1 MKDDDPIMFDEYGQ
15 IFWCLSISTI
25 LTVGICYGIAGI
37 IAYRSLKKFQQ
48 KRPNKPWKKKMKF
61 IPFGFMLLGMLISAI
76 PSFLSASIVAALYDR
91 IPYAIS
97 LDYGCAL
104 GAGQALIFVYIH
116 WGKMQ
121 FLHKI

>member
-1 MKDDDPIMFDEYGQ
+1 MGE
-15 IFWCLSISTI
+15 IFWCISVSTI
-25 LTVGICYGIAGI
+25 VTVGICYLIAGI
-37 IAYRSLKKFQQ
+37 IAYRALNKFDG
-48 KRPNKPWKKKMKF
+48 RPLTWKNKMKF
-61 IPFGFMLLGMLISAI
+61 VPFGFMLLGMLISAI
-76 PSFLSASIVAALYDR
+76 PSFLSASIIAALYVK

-97 LDYGCAL
+97 LDYGIAL

>member
-1 MKDDDPIMFDEYGQ
+1 MAENDAILFDQYAQ
-15 IFWCLSISTI
+15 IFWCISISTI
-25 LTVGICYGIAGI
+25 MTVGICYLIAGI
-37 IAYRSLKKFQQ
+37 IAYRALKKFQG
-48 KRPNKPWKKKMKF
+48 KRPIEWENKMKF
-61 IPFGFMLLGMLISAI
+61 IPFGFMLLGIIISSV
-76 PSFLSASIVAALYDR
+76 PSFLSASIIAALYVR

-97 LDYGCAL
+97 LDYGIAL